1 MAGENAGGSDWSTS
15 MALSEKME
23 AALNGQITAELGAA
37 VSYLQMAAFMDWD
50 ERPGMASWLYQQ
62 SDEELQHARLFME
75 YLLARDGRVEIGA
88 LAAPSSKFDDPVH
101 VFEEALRQE
110 RRVTSLIRSLY
121 RLAVAEDDL
130 ESLPILQRFLDE
142 QVEEEDALNGICERL
157 GRVRGNEVGLA
168 LIESELA
175 SRDGGE
181 E

>member
-1 MAGENAGGSDWSTS
+1 

-23 AALNGQITAELGAA
+23 AALNDQITAELGAA

-62 SDEELQHARLFME
+62 SDEELEHARMFME
-75 YLLARDGRVEIGA
+75 YLLARDGRIEIGA

-101 VFEEALRQE
+101 VFEEAMRQE
-110 RRVTSLIRSLY
+110 RRVTSLIRALY

-157 GRVRGNEVGLA
+157 RRVQGNEVGLA
-168 LIESELA
+168 LIENELA
-175 SRDGGE
+175 SRDSGDGE
-181 E
+181 